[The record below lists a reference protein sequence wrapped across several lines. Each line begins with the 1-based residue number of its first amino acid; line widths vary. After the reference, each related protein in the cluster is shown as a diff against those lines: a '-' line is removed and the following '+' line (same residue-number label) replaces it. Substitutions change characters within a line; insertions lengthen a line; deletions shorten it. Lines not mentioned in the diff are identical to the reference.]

1 MVRKTSVLVDALLI
15 LATGLLAAGCGGT
28 AAPSAAGTGGTS
40 AASPGAGSPAA
51 GSPAAGGGTAGGTTG
66 AASGA
71 AACSGGL
78 TGTEPGVI
86 MVVCNGAAKVHVRV
100 GAISK
105 DFVGGQCHVVGN
117 RWSMTDGVITEKGT
131 YQGRPV
137 DVVSVNNQASGRG
150 TIQVSLGGKSYFV
163 DNASFDLSDGKQA
176 ARLRGK
182 TTPESDSPGTTVTV
196 DVAC

>member
-15 LATGLLAAGCGGT
+15 LGTGLLAVGCGGA
-28 AAPSAAGTGGTS
+28 AAPSAAGPGGSS

-51 GSPAAGGGTAGGTTG
+51 GSPAAGGGTTG
-66 AASGA
+66 SASGA

-86 MVVCNGAAKVHVRV
+86 MVVCNGTAKVHVRV
-100 GAISK
+100 GSISK
-105 DFVGGQCHVVGN
+105 NFVGGQCHVVGH
-117 RWSMTDGVITEKGT
+117 RWSVTDGVITEKGT

-150 TIQVSLGGKSYFV
+150 TIQMSLGGKSYFV
-163 DNASFDLSDGKQA
+163 DNASFDLADGKQA
-176 ARLRGK
+176 AHLQGK